1 MSVSDRLS
9 VCLPAKHESL
19 ARVRS
24 ELTSALAGAGW
35 TSEPISR
42 VLVAVG
48 EAVTNA
54 VEHGSEGAATVQLE
68 ATVEGDHATIR
79 VSDEGCEGHACPQS
93 APSPPP
99 ISSLRGRGLVMIH
112 ALADDVRIRRSGRGT
127 EVRLRFQRT
136 AA

>member
-1 MSVSDRLS
+1 MSVSDQVS

-24 ELTSALAGAGW
+24 ELSSALSGAGW
-35 TSEPISR
+35 PSEPISR

-54 VEHGSEGAATVQLE
+54 VEHGSEGTATVQLE
-68 ATVEGDHATIR
+68 AIVEGDQAIVK
-79 VSDEGCEGHACPQS
+79 VSDEGCKGRSCPQS
-93 APSPPP
+93 VPSPPP
-99 ISSLRGRGLVMIH
+99 VSSLRGRGLVMIH
-112 ALADDVRIRRSGRGT
+112 ALADEVRIRRSGNGT
-127 EVRLRFQRT
+127 EIRLRFQRT

>member
-1 MSVSDRLS
+1 MSVSDQVS

-54 VEHGSEGAATVQLE
+54 VEHGSEGVATVQLE
-68 ATVEGDHATIR
+68 AIVEGDHATVK
-79 VSDEGCEGHACPQS
+79 VSDDGCTGHACPES
-93 APSPPP
+93 IPSPPP
-99 ISSLRGRGLVMIH
+99 VSSLRGRGLVMIH
-112 ALADDVRIRRSGRGT
+112 ALADDVKIRRRGT
-127 EVRLRFQRT
+127 GTEIRLRFHRT